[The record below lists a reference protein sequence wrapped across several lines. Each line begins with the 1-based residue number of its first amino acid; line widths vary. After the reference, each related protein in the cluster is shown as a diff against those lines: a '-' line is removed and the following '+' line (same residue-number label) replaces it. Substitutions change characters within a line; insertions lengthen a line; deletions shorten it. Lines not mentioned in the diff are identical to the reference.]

1 MEKVSVNYFYQDQK
15 DLKKQLIL
23 LLCLSPI
30 DKKIKENFK
39 KNKVKRINNHH
50 YWKLENDYIIFP
62 SNLRTKLLLEDINPA
77 KFTPI
82 KKTVERIKNSDCFS
96 IVIMINDDQ
105 LANKLT
111 DYQKMID
118 KMKNI
123 YFLDQTKKF
132 VKF

>member
-1 MEKVSVNYFYQDQK
+1 MEKVANSYFYQDQK

-50 YWKLENDYIIFP
+50 YWKWENDYIIFP
-62 SNLRTKLLLEDINPA
+62 SYMRTKLLLEDKNPA

-82 KKTVERIKNSDCFS
+82 RKTVERIKNSDCFS
-96 IVIMINDDQ
+96 IVIMINDVE
-105 LANKLT
+105 LANKFT
-111 DYQKMID
+111 DYEKLIE
-118 KMKNI
+118 KMKKI
-123 YFLDQTKKF
+123 YFLD
-132 VKF
+132 

>member
-1 MEKVSVNYFYQDQK
+1 MEKVANSYFYQDQK

-62 SNLRTKLLLEDINPA
+62 SYMRTKLLLEDKNPA

-82 KKTVERIKNSDCFS
+82 RKTVERIKNSDCFS
-96 IVIMINDDQ
+96 IVILINDVE
-105 LANKLT
+105 LANKFT
-111 DYQKMID
+111 DYEKMIE
-118 KMKNI
+118 KMKKI
-123 YFLDQTKKF
+123 YFLD
-132 VKF
+132 